1 MEHQQERCRRVVL
14 VPLPFQGHITPMLQL
29 GTILHSKGF
38 HITIAHTQFN
48 FPNTLKYPH
57 FDFIAL
63 SDGVGEQTI
72 SAHNFIA
79 VISAFN
85 TNCKDHLRESLAR
98 MMEKEDQHNK
108 TACIIYDEYMYFAEE
123 VAKQLRISSIILS
136 TSSAAKMLSY
146 LAIPRLQNEG
156 HIPLQDSKMLELVPG
171 LEPLRFKD
179 LTISYFRKLD
189 DLLQLIANALD
200 PRSSSSIIW
209 NTMDCLEHSTLA
221 KIQQEHQL
229 PLFPLGPLHKM
240 VPAIS
245 SSLLK
250 EDQRCIPWLDKQSHS
265 SVIYIS
271 LGSAAS
277 MDNKDLV
284 EMAWGLANSEQ
295 PFLWVI
301 RTDSRAL
308 PEAFQEAVGDRGCI
322 VRWAPQKEVLAHTA
336 VGGFWSHC
344 GWNSTI
350 ESISEGVPLICQPY
364 YGDQRVNA
372 RYLTQVWGVG
382 LEWENDMNRG
392 DIEGAIRRLMV
403 GKEGELIRQRAKD
416 LKDTIKSSMNQGGSS
431 YNSLNELVDLILSF

>member
-1 MEHQQERCRRVVL
+1 
-14 VPLPFQGHITPMLQL
+14 
-29 GTILHSKGF
+29 
-38 HITIAHTQFN
+38 
-48 FPNTLKYPH
+48 
-57 FDFIAL
+57 
-63 SDGVGEQTI
+63 
-72 SAHNFIA
+72 
-79 VISAFN
+79 
-85 TNCKDHLRESLAR
+85 
-98 MMEKEDQHNK
+98 
-108 TACIIYDEYMYFAEE
+108 
-123 VAKQLRISSIILS
+123 
-136 TSSAAKMLSY
+136 
-146 LAIPRLQNEG
+146 
-156 HIPLQDSKMLELVPG
+156 
-171 LEPLRFKD
+171 
-179 LTISYFRKLD
+179 
-189 DLLQLIANALD
+189 
-200 PRSSSSIIW
+200 
-209 NTMDCLEHSTLA
+209 MDCLEHSTLA
-221 KIQQEHQL
+221 NIQQEHQL
-229 PLFPLGPLHKM
+229 PLFPLGPLHKI
-240 VPAIS
+240 VPTIS

-277 MDNKDLV
+277 MDDKDLV

-322 VRWAPQKEVLAHTA
+322 VRWGPQKEVLAHTA

-372 RYLTQVWGVG
+372 RYLTQVWGVE

-416 LKDTIKSSMNQGGSS
+416 FKDTIKSSMNQGGSS